1 MNDSKQ
7 AEYRVM
13 FRTEEK
19 SCKNSKFGILGFEL
33 TQLDAEW
40 SCRELMDIIAEHHPE
55 NHTEFIVEDARTN
68 KIVFRLE
75 QLPRKRKSSGSK
87 RSNESQAMKTAV

>member
-19 SCKNSKFGILGFEL
+19 SCKNSKFGIFGVEL

-40 SCRELMDIIAEHHPE
+40 SCRELMDIISEHHPE

-68 KIVFRLE
+68 KIVFKLE

-87 RSNESQAMKTAV
+87 RSNELQAMKTAV

>member
-1 MNDSKQ
+1 MNDSEQ
-7 AEYRVM
+7 AEYKVM

-19 SCKNSKFGILGFEL
+19 SCKNSKFGILGVEL

-40 SCRELMDIIAEHHPE
+40 SCRELMDIIAENHPE

-75 QLPRKRKSSGSK
+75 QLPRKRKSSSSK
-87 RSNESQAMKTAV
+87 RSNERQAMKTTV

>member
-40 SCRELMDIIAEHHPE
+40 SCRELMDIIAENHPE

-75 QLPRKRKSSGSK
+75 QLPRKLKSSGSK
-87 RSNESQAMKTAV
+87 RSNERQAMKTAV